1 MVARRRRGN
10 AQHGEYGGVID
21 PLVPDYGGRCI
32 TGLAPALVGVQPVDW
47 LPEPVAGA
55 DAVVLLALDGLGAD
69 AVRSHAHEIPTLAGL
84 SGEPITTVAP
94 STTAS
99 ALTSLATGL
108 APSQHGLVGFR
119 MRVDGSVLNVLR
131 WPTGGRAP
139 DPFDVQRHDAFLGR
153 PVPVVTRREFLHTG
167 FTDAQLRGTRFVG
180 WSTVSALIVHCR
192 RLVAAGER
200 LVYAYYPGVD
210 TVAHEHG
217 LRGDFYRAELRAAD
231 ALVAGMLDAL
241 PESAALLVTSD
252 HGQVQIES
260 ESWIE
265 LTALEPLIE
274 LQAGDA
280 RFRYL
285 YAKPGAAAELAEAA
299 HGEAGAHAW
308 VLTREQ
314 LLDEGW
320 LGPRPTGSIGGRIGD
335 VVLAARD
342 PVGFVDPA
350 LPQEATL
357 VAMHGSLTPDEMQVP
372 LLAGRGRGRATPV

>member
-1 MVARRRRGN
+1 M
-10 AQHGEYGGVID
+10 D
-21 PLVPDYGGRCI
+21 PVVPDYGGRCI

-47 LPEPVAGA
+47 LPAPVTEAESI
-55 DAVVLLALDGLGAD
+55 VLLLLDGLGAE
-69 AVRSHAHEIPTLAGL
+69 AIRSHPDELAALAGL
-84 SGEPITTVAP
+84 AGEPITTVAP

-99 ALTSLATGL
+99 ALTSLSTGL
-108 APSQHGLVGFR
+108 APTQHGLVGFR
-119 MRVDGSVLNVLR
+119 MRVDGAALNVLR
-131 WPTGGRAP
+131 WPTGGKAP
-139 DPFDVQRHDAFLGR
+139 DPFTVQRHDAFLGR
-153 PVPVVTRREFLHTG
+153 PVPVVTRREFLHTR

-180 WSTVSALIVHCR
+180 WSTVSSLIVHCR
-192 RLVAAGER
+192 RLVTAGER

-210 TVAHEHG
+210 TIAHEHG
-217 LRGDFYRAELRAAD
+217 LRSDFYRAELRAAD
-231 ALVAGMLDAL
+231 ALVSRLLDAL

-252 HGQVQIES
+252 HGQLHIEP
-260 ESWIE
+260 ESWIK
-265 LTALEPLIE
+265 LPALEPLIG

-285 YAKPGAAAELAEAA
+285 YAKRGAAAELAEAA
-299 HGEAGAHAW
+299 HAEAGAHAW

-357 VAMHGSLTPDEMQVP
+357 LAMHGSLTPDEMQVP
-372 LLAGRGRGRATPV
+372 LLAGRGRGK

>member
-1 MVARRRRGN
+1 M
-10 AQHGEYGGVID
+10 ID
-21 PLVPDYGGRCI
+21 PLAPDYGGRCI

-47 LPEPVAGA
+47 LPAPVAGA
-55 DAVVLLALDGLGAD
+55 EAVVLLVLDGLGAE
-69 AVRSHAHEIPTLAGL
+69 AVRSHADELPALAAL
-84 SGEPITTVAP
+84 SGDAITTVAP

-119 MRVDGSVLNVLR
+119 MRVDGAVLNVLR
-131 WPTGGRAP
+131 WPSGNRAP
-139 DPFDVQRHDAFLGR
+139 DPFAVQRHDAFLGR

-180 WSTVSALIVHCR
+180 WSTVSSLVVHCR
-192 RLVAAGER
+192 RLVAEGER

-217 LRGDFYRAELRAAD
+217 LRSDFYRAELHAAD
-231 ALVAGMLDAL
+231 ALVAALLEAL

-252 HGQVQIES
+252 HGQVHLEP
-260 ESWIE
+260 EGWIE
-265 LTALEPLIE
+265 LSALEPLIG

-285 YAKPGAAAELAEAA
+285 YAKRGAAAELAEAA
-299 HGEAGAHAW
+299 HAEAGAHAW

-357 VAMHGSLTPDEMQVP
+357 LAMHGSLTPDEMQVP
-372 LLAGRGRGRATPV
+372 LLAGRGGA